1 MGSKLLV
8 LCVMT
13 FAHRN
18 LWSGCLRTDTLFIKR
33 RGSNRQF
40 GDLSLPA
47 CGQLG

>member
-13 FAHRN
+13 IAHRN